1 MLFFSYF
8 YLIKTCRDGKR
19 LPAHFNWS
27 KKGALFYAYR
37 EVFNKFTGLIQFV
50 PVISQGQVHRLYRR
64 FCKIVS
70 LIIL

>member
-27 KKGALFYAYR
+27 EKSTLFCVYR
-37 EVFNKFTGLIQFV
+37 EVFNMFTELIQFV
-50 PVISQGQVHRLYRR
+50 PVIAQGQVHRLYRR